1 MLGERLV
8 VIMDKRSA
16 YIVLGIGA
24 MFCIVAVFR
33 LFNFEVSG
41 FVVAI
46 FSLTAALIS
55 LSDLLEIT
63 RYKNYVIRV
72 LILALVIFIGAL
84 TILVLK
90 IEVEFPFISN
100 MGDSFTLIGLGLVI
114 VLYGLKELIE
124 KDEIIPLENEIK
136 PLEEELKIARYK
148 VTENEYNEM
157 MEINDIIERL
167 KDLDNRVLSFNKVH
181 DGWASLSETLDF
193 AWYQNNG
200 PFFDGGNR
208 EKYSI
213 FLKELDSFV
222 EDISNSAETNYLST
236 NEKPINMW
244 GVSMP
249 INMQRRS
256 NGRYDLPL
264 QSILTKRQNVLKL
277 WTEFKD
283 IVNKRYENERSK
295 I

>member
-1 MLGERLV
+1 
-8 VIMDKRSA
+8 MDKRSA

-124 KDEIIPLENEIK
+124 KDEIIPLENEII

-148 VTENEYNEM
+148 VTKNEYNEM

-167 KDLDNRVLSFNKVH
+167 KDLDNRVLNFNKVH

-193 AWYQNNG
+193 AWHQNNG

-222 EDISNSAETNYLST
+222 DDISNSAETNYLST